1 MNEKTKLF
9 FEQNS
14 IYWNS
19 LFKNNKSNTVWQR
32 ILIAEKI
39 VANKKNGTLLDIG
52 CGTGQFLEMMLKKG
66 WNCIGIDIAENMI
79 AVSKKNTSKNKK
91 NLRLFKGSI
100 FDKDIK
106 KKISNYKFDAIVAL
120 GLIEYFPLSSINS
133 FLKLL
138 NKLSA
143 NNNKIILG
151 SRNRLFN
158 LYSYNEFTEYEEKIG
173 NINKM
178 HNEVKKIFS
187 CSNQNELIKE
197 LSNFRVLKKYP
208 SFLPNTSPVN
218 IDLRLQFTPADLIQR
233 CLKAGLKVY
242 KLWVVNYHPF
252 SVKIS
257 NLKNYQDLKN
267 LVNEK
272 IPIQDLKK
280 KELLP
285 NSSTFIIECG
295 V

>member
-1 MNEKTKLF
+1 M
-9 FEQNS
+9 
-14 IYWNS
+14 
-19 LFKNNKSNTVWQR
+19 FKSKRTYKR
-32 ILIAEKI
+32 
-39 VANKKNGTLLDIG
+39 TF
-52 CGTGQFLEMMLKKG
+52 QFQ
-66 WNCIGIDIAENMI
+66 
-79 AVSKKNTSKNKK
+79 
-91 NLRLFKGSI
+91 
-100 FDKDIK
+100 
-106 KKISNYKFDAIVAL
+106 
-120 GLIEYFPLSSINS
+120 S
-133 FLKLL
+133 F
-138 NKLSA
+138 
-143 NNNKIILG
+143 
-151 SRNRLFN
+151 
-158 LYSYNEFTEYEEKIG
+158 
-173 NINKM
+173 
-178 HNEVKKIFS
+178 
-187 CSNQNELIKE
+187 
-197 LSNFRVLKKYP
+197 KKYP

-272 IPIQDLKK
+272 IPIQDLNK